1 MQAQRKIMDN
11 QMKKLKLVY
20 DATCIRNGIWK
31 NGHRGGVF
39 IVALNLLKEFLK
51 RKDIDLLLYC
61 DPLAYHELK
70 YTLDKEI
77 SDYKFTIKTDKAV
90 SWYGKLRMMKR
101 EFKKEQKNFQKT
113 LVHILLLIL
122 YPFMKLISLV
132 SHKDSFEKYDA
143 FLSPIFFI
151 NEKIS
156 TKNKYIVLHD
166 IIPLSFS
173 EYCSHVNDWQWFC
186 DLCKSLNSRDSYFAV
201 SEHTKI
207 DFLNNFS
214 QIDPNKIKTILLG
227 YDKRFKPN
235 KGLVVSIK
243 TKYGIPQDKKYIFS
257 LCSLAP
263 HKNLIRA
270 IKTFV
275 EFLKKNNIDDLIFVM
290 GGGNWPKF
298 FKKLE
303 NEIDN
308 LRDYSSKIIH
318 IGYVDDDDLSTLYSS
333 AEWFVYTSAYE
344 GFGLPPLEAMACG
357 CPVIVSNNSS
367 LPEVV
372 GEAGIQIDWN
382 IDDQHIQAYEQY
394 YFNPKLRE
402 ENSKKGLERAKQ
414 FSWEK
419 CADLMIETMKEALLL
434 YFILM

>member
-20 DATCIRNGIWK
+20 DATWIRNGAWQ
-31 NGHRGGVF
+31 NGSRAGIF
-39 IVALNLLKEFLK
+39 FVAINLLKEFIK

-101 EFKKEQKNFQKT
+101 KFKKEQKNVQKT

-122 YPFMKLISLV
+122 YPFMKLISLI
-132 SHKDSFEKYDA
+132 SHKDSFERYDA
-143 FLSPIFFI
+143 FLSPAFRIPKEISCKNKFVILHDLIPLLYPEFSPDTWDWAFKLYDTI
-151 NEKIS
+151 NSNDNYFTVSEYTKNDCLKTFPQIDPDKIKVVLLACDKKFKQQTEKIS
-156 TKNKYIVLHD
+156 AIKKKY
-166 IIPLSFS
+166 
-173 EYCSHVNDWQWFC
+173 N
-186 DLCKSLNSRDSYFAV
+186 
-201 SEHTKI
+201 
-207 DFLNNFS
+207 
-214 QIDPNKIKTILLG
+214 
-227 YDKRFKPN
+227 
-235 KGLVVSIK
+235 
-243 TKYGIPQDKKYIFS
+243 IPQNKKYVFS
-257 LCSLAP
+257 LCTLDP
-263 HKNLIRA
+263 RKNLLRSTR
-270 IKTFV
+270 TFV
-275 EFLKKNNIDDLIFVM
+275 EFLKKNNIDDLLFVM

-382 IDDQHIQAYEQY
+382 NDDQHIQAYEQY

-419 CADLMIETMKEALLL
+419 CTDLMIETMKEALIL
-434 YFILM
+434 YFMLI